1 MVALKERKKLKLFPK
16 IRKALFTPHWIRLA
30 RSIIFFCRFPV
41 DQGMSQREEG
51 LSHLRL
57 ICHREDLERSGVNT
71 IKLFFVVIDN
81 TKIEASVRIAYFYN
95 SSAANLTMKVDVFD
109 ECMGRRRREVSNALV
124 NLKLN

>member
-1 MVALKERKKLKLFPK
+1 
-16 IRKALFTPHWIRLA
+16 
-30 RSIIFFCRFPV
+30 
-41 DQGMSQREEG
+41 MSQREEG